1 MVRNEFGSLEAAVS
15 HPHTEM
21 YPETDSRWRVTEVS
35 SIVLL
40 LLDSRCPPLHCPPS
54 LRSYIQNLKP
64 RKEVILVLTKSD
76 LVDPEAL
83 RGWRTWLK
91 TWWGDEDVQIVA
103 VQSYDVEMLQAGKS
117 FLLMTRQGLTNKI
130 EVDIDPISRKSP
142 YWSSSKRYRPPIADY
157 RHLQPVYAMI
167 RRNRQ
172 IGNRPCD
179 VTLTGRCSSQRG
191 HSE

>member
-1 MVRNEFGSLEAAVS
+1 
-15 HPHTEM
+15 
-21 YPETDSRWRVTEVS
+21 VTEAS

-91 TWWGDEDVQIVA
+91 AWWGDEDVQIVA
-103 VQSYDVEMLQAGKS
+103 VQSYDVEMLQAGMSS
-117 FLLMTRQGLTNKI
+117 FSS
-130 EVDIDPISRKSP
+130 VDED
-142 YWSSSKRYRPPIADY
+142 
-157 RHLQPVYAMI
+157 
-167 RRNRQ
+167 
-172 IGNRPCD
+172 
-179 VTLTGRCSSQRG
+179 
-191 HSE
+191 